1 MRKLTLTQFM
11 TLDGVV
17 QSPGGPDEDSSGGF
31 SKGGWLPPFADQGMF
46 EVMVAR
52 FAKAAGFV
60 LGRKTYET
68 FAKHWPNVGDDDP
81 VAAKLNH
88 LPKYV
93 ASTTLGS
100 SADWD
105 HTTIL
110 DEDVVESV
118 RKLKAEEEEK
128 EEEEEKGGELQIHG
142 SGQLAQT
149 LMRHN
154 LIDVYE
160 LLVFPVVLG
169 QGKRLFETNININYS
184 MRLSSTS
191 TTNSGVVVLTYEPA
205 GDLTFGSV
213 GPPTHSP

>member
-1 MRKLTLTQFM
+1 M

-17 QSPGGPDEDSSGGF
+17 QSPGGPDEDPSGDF
-31 SKGGWLPPFADQGMF
+31 TKGGWLPPFADNPLFG
-46 EVMVAR
+46 EVMDNR
-52 FAKAAGFV
+52 LTKAGGFV
-60 LGRKTYET
+60 LGRKTYEI
-68 FAKHWPNVGDDDP
+68 FAAWWPNVGDEDP
-81 VAAKLNH
+81 TAAKLNH

-93 ASTTLGS
+93 ASTTLE
-100 SADWD
+100 SAEWD

-110 DEDVVESV
+110 DGDVVEAV
-118 RKLKAEEEEK
+118 TELKGED
-128 EEEEEKGGELQIHG
+128 GDELQIHG

-169 QGKRLFETNININYS
+169 EGKRLFETGIDHS
-184 MRLSSTS
+184 LRLADSRATD
-191 TTNSGVVVLTYEPA
+191 SGLVVLTYEPA

-213 GPPTHSP
+213 EDPRSS

>member
-17 QSPGGPDEDSSGGF
+17 QSPGGPDEDPSGGF
-31 SKGGWLPPFADQGMF
+31 TKGGWLPPFAEEGGPF
-46 EVMVAR
+46 EVVGAR
-52 FAKAAGFV
+52 FAKAGGFV
-60 LGRKTYET
+60 IGRKTYEI
-68 FAKHWPNVGDDDP
+68 FAAWWPNVGDDDP

-93 ASTTLGS
+93 ASTTLE

-110 DEDVVESV
+110 GGDVVEAV
-118 RKLKAEEEEK
+118 AKLKGED
-128 EEEEEKGGELQIHG
+128 GDELQIHG

-149 LMRHN
+149 LMRHD

-169 QGKRLFETNININYS
+169 EGKRLFETGLDHS
-184 MRLSSTS
+184 MRLLGSSTHD
-191 TTNSGVVVLTYEPA
+191 SGVAVLTYEPA
-205 GDLTFGSV
+205 GELTFDSV
-213 GPPTHSP
+213 DDPRNS

>member
-17 QSPGGPDEDSSGGF
+17 QSPGGPDEDPSGGF
-31 SKGGWLPPFADQGMF
+31 AKGGWLPPFADDPLFG
-46 EVMVAR
+46 EVMGNR
-52 FAKAAGFV
+52 FAKVGGFV
-60 LGRKTYET
+60 LGRKTYEI
-68 FAKHWPNVGDDDP
+68 FAAWWPNVEDNDP
-81 VAAKLNH
+81 TAAKLNH

-100 SADWD
+100 AEWD

-110 DEDVVESV
+110 DGDVVEAV
-118 RKLKAEEEEK
+118 TELKGED
-128 EEEEEKGGELQIHG
+128 GGDELQIHG

-160 LLVFPVVLG
+160 LLLFPVVLG
-169 QGKRLFETNININYS
+169 EGKRLFETGIDHS
-184 MRLSSTS
+184 MRLAGSRASD
-191 TTNSGVVVLTYEPA
+191 SGLVVLTYEPA
-205 GDLTFGSV
+205 GELAFGSV
-213 GPPTHSP
+213 EDSPSL

>member
-17 QSPGGPDEDSSGGF
+17 QSPGAPDEDPSGGF
-31 SKGGWLPPFADQGMF
+31 TKGGWLPPFFDQGVG
-46 EVMVAR
+46 EVMDSR
-52 FAKAAGFV
+52 FANVGGFI
-60 LGRKTYET
+60 LGRKTYEI
-68 FAKHWPNVGDDDP
+68 FAAWWPHIGDDDP

-100 SADWD
+100 TDWD

-110 DEDVVESV
+110 GGEVVESV
-118 RKLKAEEEEK
+118 ANLKAED
-128 EEEEEKGGELQIHG
+128 GDELQIHG

-169 QGKRLFETNININYS
+169 EGKRLFETGIDRS
-184 MRLSSTS
+184 MRLAGSSATE
-191 TTNSGVVVLTYEPA
+191 SGVVVLTYEPA
-205 GDLTFGSV
+205 GELVFDSV
-213 GPPTHSP
+213 DDPRNL